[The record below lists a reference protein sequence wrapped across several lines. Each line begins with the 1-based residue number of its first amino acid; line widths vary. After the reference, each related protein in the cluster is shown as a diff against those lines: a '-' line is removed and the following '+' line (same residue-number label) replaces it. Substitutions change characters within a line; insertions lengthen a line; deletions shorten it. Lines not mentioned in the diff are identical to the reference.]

1 MMEKIV
7 MYRKSCKEILT
18 SLIKGCAEKENI
30 LLKKTKTEN
39 KQTHLIRRLK
49 LR

>member
-7 MYRKSCKEILT
+7 MYRKSCKEIFT
-18 SLIKGCAEKENI
+18 SLIKGCVEKENI
-30 LLKKTKTEN
+30 LKKTKTEN